1 MLMIAGHIR
10 TDPSAARE
18 LADDLRAGVARTLK
32 EDGCLAYSFALDDEA
47 AGSVLVLERWRDE
60 AALSAHLEAPEIADL
75 LGKWHGRLTLE
86 VSKYDLSNERGMAD

>member
-18 LADDLRAGVARTLK
+18 LADDLRAGIGRTLR
-32 EDGCLAYSFALDDEA
+32 EDGCLSYSFALDDEA
-47 AGSVLVLERWRDE
+47 AGTVLVLERWRDE
-60 AALSAHLEAPEIADL
+60 ASLAAHLAGPEIGNL
-75 LGKWHGRLTLE
+75 LGKWQGRITLE